1 MILIA
6 EHSHIITKAHNKYVE
21 ITGVE
26 ISLNNMIVREE
37 TALVCEYYM
46 LHYKSSKKDI
56 KFEEFLENIVKHS
69 SYRGVVIIGTHHE
82 VDWQSVDAP
91 IYRADKM
98 SVDDAHFLK
107 YKIEV

>member
-6 EHSHIITKAHNKYVE
+6 EHSHIITKGHNKF
-21 ITGVE
+21 IQIMGVE

-46 LHYKSSKKDI
+46 LHYKSSNKDI
-56 KFEEFLENIVKHS
+56 KFEEFLENIVKKS
-69 SYRGVVIIGTHHE
+69 SYRGVVIIGSHHTI
-82 VDWQSVDAP
+82 DWQTIDAP
-91 IYRADKM
+91 IYWAHKM
-98 SVDDAHFLK
+98 SVDDAHLVK